1 MRFADLGPK
10 LQARRDEIVREKKK
24 AARKAKRQAKKK
36 ASASKPIKKKPL
48 TVKTKTEWIGDPLD
62 DPLPF

>member
-24 AARKAKRQAKKK
+24 AARKAKKK
-36 ASASKPIKKKPL
+36 ASASKPIKKKPSA
-48 TVKTKTEWIGDPLD
+48 VKTKTEWIGDPLD